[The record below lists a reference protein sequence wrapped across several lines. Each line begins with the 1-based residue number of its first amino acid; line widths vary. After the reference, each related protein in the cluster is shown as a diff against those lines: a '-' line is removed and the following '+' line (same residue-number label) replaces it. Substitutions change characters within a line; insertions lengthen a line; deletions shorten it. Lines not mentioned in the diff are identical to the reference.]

1 MADIMTRCW
10 DGNTYNRP
18 KMSEVLE
25 LLEKINTN
33 SGKGGMTPIDDVT
46 QGCSCFGFNRSVT

>member
-1 MADIMTRCW
+1 MIADIMTRCW

-46 QGCSCFGFNRSVT
+46 QGCSCFGFNRS